1 MNTPRHRP
9 IHIRF
14 FALLREQAGCSAT
27 EIASDAAT
35 PAALY
40 AELQQRHAGLVFPAH
55 LLRVSINERY
65 ADMTAPLADGDR
77 VVFIPP
83 VAGG

>member
-1 MNTPRHRP
+1 MPPSRQLNV
-9 IHIRF
+9 RF

-27 EIASDAAT
+27 ELASGAAT
-35 PAALY
+35 PAELY

-65 ADMTAPLADGDR
+65 ADMNAPLANGDR
-77 VVFIPP
+77 IVFIPP

>member
-1 MNTPRHRP
+1 MSLLSRQLHV
-9 IHIRF
+9 RF

-27 EIASDAAT
+27 ELASAAT
-35 PAALY
+35 TPAELY
-40 AELQQRHAGLVFPAH
+40 AELQRRHAGLVFPAH

-65 ADMTAPLADGDR
+65 ADMTTPLADGDR
-77 VVFIPP
+77 VVFLPP